1 MLIVTER
8 IDDLVEVEVTAS
20 VLDASNSKVFRS
32 ESRSLAGPRARVL
45 LDMQKVEFMDSSG
58 LGSLLSFF
66 RALEQNSGQLKIFG
80 LTGPARALIELVRM
94 HKILSIYNDREEGR
108 RAFSLTRQGSA

>member
-1 MLIVTER
+1 MLVVKER
-8 IDDLVEVEVTAS
+8 IENLVEVEVTDS
-20 VLDASNSKVFRS
+20 VLDASNAKVFRS
-32 ESRSLAGPRARVL
+32 ESRLLAGPRARVL
-45 LDMQKVEFMDSSG
+45 LDMRKVEFMDSSG

-66 RALEQNSGQLKIFG
+66 RALDEKQGQLKIFG

-108 RAFSLTRQGSA
+108 RAFLLGRKKLA